1 VGVSLLRKSD
11 TSLSET
17 LKIFHPIGAD
27 IALLV
32 PTESAFKK
40 LIMDRTASLR
50 MYLVDTAFHDYGAQQ
65 QGQDHR
71 VKKGVSFV
79 SLGRLEETEVSLYRP
94 ATKKRD
100 PRILFS

>member
-1 VGVSLLRKSD
+1 MGPSLLEKSD
-11 TSLSET
+11 TNLSET
-17 LKIFHPIGAD
+17 LKSFHPIGAD

-32 PTESAFKK
+32 PTESGFKT

-79 SLGRLEETEVSLYRP
+79 SPGHLEETEVSLYR
-94 ATKKRD
+94 AVAKKGD
-100 PRILFS
+100 PRILVR